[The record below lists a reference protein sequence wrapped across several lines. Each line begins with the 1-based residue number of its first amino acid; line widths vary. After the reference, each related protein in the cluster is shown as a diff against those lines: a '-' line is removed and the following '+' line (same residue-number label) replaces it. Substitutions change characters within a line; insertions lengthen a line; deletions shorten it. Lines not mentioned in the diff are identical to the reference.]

1 MALQHNLKDASLGL
15 QHVLAMY
22 AGAVIVPLIVGSSI
36 GLSTAQLTYLISIDI
51 MMCGVA
57 SILQVWK
64 NKFMGIG
71 LPVVLGCTFTAVG
84 PIINIANTYSIESVY
99 GAILSAGLFVV
110 IIAKYFS
117 KLIKFFPPVVTGSV
131 VTIIGLTL
139 IPVALNNFAGGQ
151 GADDF
156 ASLENI
162 GLGFITLL
170 IILLVLKFAKGFFA
184 SIAILIGIIV
194 GTVIAAFFGQV
205 DVSPVKEASWLHLP
219 VVFYFGTPEFH
230 LVPILTLILVVMVS
244 LVESTGVYFAL
255 GDITDKEIR
264 EADLKRGYRA
274 EGFAIMLGGLFN
286 SLPYTTFS
294 QNVGLIQLSGV
305 RKLKIIY
312 IAGVMLMILG
322 LMPKIGAA
330 TLAIPDSVLG
340 GAMIA
345 MFGMVSAYGIKM
357 LSTVDFDNQNNLMV
371 VAISV
376 AFGLGVTAV
385 PDAFSSL
392 PSSISVITESGIV
405 MGSLA
410 AIFLNVV
417 LNFNLEANDDV
428 KDQIYEA
435 APDEEVRALG
445 VARRSYS
452 FDCERE

>member
-1 MALQHNLKDASLGL
+1 MELQQNLKDASLGL

-184 SIAILIGIIV
+184 SIAILIGIVV
-194 GTVIAAFFGQV
+194 GTVIATFFGQV

-274 EGFAIMLGGLFN
+274 EGFVIMLGGLFN

-435 APDEEVRALG
+435 APDEEK
-445 VARRSYS
+445 
-452 FDCERE
+452 